1 MRELERVTG
10 RRAGGST
17 GTNLWG
23 AFQLVA
29 EMVAAGRSGSVVTLL
44 CDGGERYAHTY
55 YSDDWVAAQGLDLA
69 PAHRDAAALRRDG
82 GVGRRRRDRRHRP
95 RGPASPLPAS
105 NIHDRSQAGP
115 VPAS

>member
-1 MRELERVTG
+1 MTHVLIRLAAMRELERATG

-29 EMVAAGRSGSVVTLL
+29 EMVAAGRQGSVVTLL

-55 YSDDWVAAQGLDLA
+55 YSDEWIAAQGLDLA
-69 PAHRDAAALRRDG
+69 PHAATLRRFAETG
-82 GVGRRRRDRRHRP
+82 TWV
-95 RGPASPLPAS
+95 A
-105 NIHDRSQAGP
+105 AG
-115 VPAS
+115 

>member
-1 MRELERVTG
+1 MTG

-55 YSDDWVAAQGLDLA
+55 YSDDWVAAQGA
-69 PAHRDAAALRRDG
+69 GPGAARRDAATLRRVG
-82 GVGRRRRDRRHRP
+82 GMDVWRGDAAVIVVTCPAP
-95 RGPASPLPAS
+95 RLGVTG
-105 NIHDRSQAGP
+105 Q
-115 VPAS
+115 